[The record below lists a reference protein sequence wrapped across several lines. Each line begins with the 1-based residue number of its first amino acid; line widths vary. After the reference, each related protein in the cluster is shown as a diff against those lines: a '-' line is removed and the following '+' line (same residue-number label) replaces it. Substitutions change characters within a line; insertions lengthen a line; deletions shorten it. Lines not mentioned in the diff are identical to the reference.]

1 MCVHRVLP
9 SSDCP
14 STQCT
19 MLGKRKIKTEELFF
33 SHTFSSR
40 LSTRTAAPSC
50 LPNPNLCILCQDACL
65 NPTTKCSGCESTAAQ
80 LCTALKPSI
89 WFSKVNPD
97 HFMMTHWWGFGKR
110 EKNQLAPRFSL
121 HILCSLCLLAPPFP
135 TTTLASFAKTLAWTP
150 TTECWSSF
158 SCPFIIQN
166 RFPSFYFVSC
176 PPVAINDTDSS
187 LRAEPH

>member
-1 MCVHRVLP
+1 MPLHLGAWFLTLASNAGSRSCCLHGCRILGTCFTE
-9 SSDCP
+9 SSFIDV
-14 STQCT
+14 
-19 MLGKRKIKTEELFF
+19 I
-33 SHTFSSR
+33 
-40 LSTRTAAPSC
+40 
-50 LPNPNLCILCQDACL
+50 
-65 NPTTKCSGCESTAAQ
+65 AQ
-80 LCTALKPSI
+80 LCIALKPSI
-89 WFSKVNPD
+89 LFSKLTLNNFHLNDDSLMRVRK
-97 HFMMTHWWGFGKR
+97 KR
-110 EKNQLAPRFSL
+110 KKPACTTLSL
-121 HILCSLCLLAPPFP
+121 HILCSVCLLAPPFP